1 MDDLDKAG
9 DETLVPD
16 AVVARLRY
24 RVNLRTIKRWSDD
37 PRLNFPKA
45 FKVGSRCFRRLGELR
60 AWERDRAA
68 GRVVT
73 AEAEVA
79 HAT

>member
-16 AVVARLRY
+16 AVVARVRY

-37 PRLNFPKA
+37 PRLGFPQA
-45 FKVGSRCFRRLGELR
+45 LKVGPRCFRRLGELR
-60 AWERDRAA
+60 AWERARAA
-68 GRVVT
+68 GKQV
-73 AEAEVA
+73 EV
-79 HAT
+79 